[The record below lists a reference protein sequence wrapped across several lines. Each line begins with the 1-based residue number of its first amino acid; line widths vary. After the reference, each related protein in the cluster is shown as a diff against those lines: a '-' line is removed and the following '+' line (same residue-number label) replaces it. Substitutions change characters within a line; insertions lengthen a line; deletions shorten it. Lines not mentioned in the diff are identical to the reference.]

1 MSELLTRYTGRVD
14 ERLKELLRHPGIH
27 PVLRDAMYYSI
38 EAGGKRFRPTL
49 NIMANALLGGE
60 IEETLTIACA
70 IEMLHT
76 CSLIHD
82 DLPAMDNDE
91 LRRGKP
97 TNHVVFGEAN
107 AILAGDG
114 LMNYAYE
121 VMMDAAMRYPDK
133 LGRHLRAMREVAY
146 GAGVCGM
153 ITGQS
158 ADIENEGQMLTET
171 ELEYV
176 HRHKTGDMIKSALVS
191 GLLLCGPSEAQLD
204 AMTLYGYNVGLT
216 FQIIDDILDITSDA
230 ATLGKSVGKDK
241 KAKKFTYPT
250 LYGLEKSREIAGQK
264 TEQAIEALGIFGAD
278 ADELR
283 ELARVVLNR
292 DK

>member
-1 MSELLTRYTGRVD
+1 MADVLGRYVEKID
-14 ERLKELLRHPGIH
+14 ARLNE
-27 PVLRDAMYYSI
+27 VLHNPDFHHMLQDAMYYSVA
-38 EAGGKRFRPTL
+38 AGGKRLRPTL
-49 NIMANALLGGE
+49 NIYANRLLEGNM
-60 IEETLTIACA
+60 EETMDMACA

-114 LMNYAYE
+114 LMNFAYE
-121 VMMDAAMRYPDK
+121 VMMDNALRHPDNIYAHVK
-133 LGRHLRAMREVAY
+133 AMREMAY

-176 HRHKTGDMIKSALVS
+176 HRHKTGDMIKSALLS
-191 GLLLCGPSEAQLD
+191 GLLLCSPEQKYID
-204 AMTLYGYNVGLT
+204 ALTLYGYNLGLT
-216 FQIIDDILDITSDA
+216 FQIVDDILDITGDEKK
-230 ATLGKSVGKDK
+230 LGKSIGKDK
-241 KAKKFTYPT
+241 QAKKFTYPT
-250 LYGLEKSREIAGQK
+250 LYGLEQSRKIAAERTRDAVKALDIFGGSADDLKEIAE
-264 TEQAIEALGIFGAD
+264 TILH
-278 ADELR
+278 
-283 ELARVVLNR
+283 R
-292 DK
+292 DQ